1 VSRVFE
7 GGSPGAVDAAVSA
20 LEGGGV
26 AILPADTVYNFYGRA
41 DLRASIDRVYDI
53 KRRDRGKPF
62 IVYTNRGNVGRWVEV
77 TPLAEELMDAFWPQA
92 LSIVLRKTP
101 AIPDWFGAG
110 TPTIAV
116 MTASNPIVGAV
127 VERVDAPLFGTTVNH
142 SDEPSAVTAAQAMR
156 FAPLVDVMI
165 ADDAALVYRAASTM
179 VDCTVWPPAILREE
193 AIPVEAVRRAF
204 PDVVVDLARLK

>member
-1 VSRVFE
+1 
-7 GGSPGAVDAAVSA
+7 
-20 LEGGGV
+20 
-26 AILPADTVYNFYGRA
+26 

-62 IVYTNRGNVGRWVEV
+62 IVYTDRRNVGRWVEV

-116 MTASNPIVGAV
+116 MTASNPIVTAV
-127 VERVDAPLFGTTVNH
+127 IERIDAPLFGTTVNR
-142 SDEPSAVTAAQAMR
+142 SNEPSSTTSAEAVR
-156 FAPLVDVMI
+156 FAPFV
-165 ADDAALVYRAASTM
+165 
-179 VDCTVWPPAILREE
+179 
-193 AIPVEAVRRAF
+193 
-204 PDVVVDLARLK
+204 

>member
-7 GGSPGAVDAAVSA
+7 GGSPEAIEAAVSA
-20 LEGGGV
+20 LRRGGV

-41 DLRASIDRVYDI
+41 DVQASIERVYDI
-53 KRRDRGKPF
+53 KQRDRGKPF
-62 IVYTNRGNVGRWVEV
+62 IVYTNRRNVDRWVEV
-77 TPLAEELMDAFWPQA
+77 SPFAEQLMDAFWPQA

-116 MTASNPIVGAV
+116 MTASNPIVSTV
-127 VERVDAPLFGTTVNH
+127 VERIDAPLFGTTVNR
-142 SDEPSAVTAAQAMR
+142 SDEPSSTTGEEAMR
-156 FAPLVDVMI
+156 FAPFVDVLI
-165 ADDAALVYRAASTM
+165 ADDGALVYRAASTM

-193 AIPVEAVRRAF
+193 AIPIDVVRRAF